1 MGVTIKDNL
10 SIDITLNSIR
20 DKSLLLFKK
29 ICPALTPASLLDRNF
44 LFSVFIGPYIDQLS
58 VNYAYEKEEKKA
70 TIIQIIRWIY
80 KKFASFWKKT
90 PNKMVD
96 VFMPININARIY
108 NNLKRIKE
116 KVKKMKEY
124 DFKWLYLEDINL
136 LEVKNKNKELIK
148 ILQKNPNFDYN
159 KVNNYGK
166 KWANKSGWF

>member
-1 MGVTIKDNL
+1 
-10 SIDITLNSIR
+10 
-20 DKSLLLFKK
+20 
-29 ICPALTPASLLDRNF
+29 
-44 LFSVFIGPYIDQLS
+44 
-58 VNYAYEKEEKKA
+58 
-70 TIIQIIRWIY
+70 
-80 KKFASFWKKT
+80 
-90 PNKMVD
+90 MVD

-148 ILQKNPNFDYN
+148 ILQKNPNFDYK